1 MFLPHVLSELVI
13 ATVSLELALILGTTG
28 DLAKVLDVVHAMD
41 SLAVTSKVCLAAE
54 RMITVSEGA
63 DKSLGAD
70 SVLL

>member
-41 SLAVTSKVCLAAE
+41 SLAVTSKV
-54 RMITVSEGA
+54 
-63 DKSLGAD
+63 
-70 SVLL
+70 